1 MEPEV
6 REVTRS
12 GSGYPESL
20 TTVLGNKA
28 PEKLYLQGNVN
39 LLRST
44 GIGFSG
50 TRNPS
55 QGGIDTV
62 QDCAKKIAGNS
73 EFTVISGN
81 AAGVD
86 LEAHYHALS
95 AGGSTILVLPEGIN
109 HFRIRRGLKRV
120 WDWERVLVISQF
132 NPGAGWKVYQAMA
145 RNQMIIGLS
154 KAVIVIE
161 AGEKG
166 GTRHAGEEA
175 IRCNKLL
182 YVAEYDDMPADA
194 KGNKELLAKGGRSL
208 PRSEPSGQANM
219 QKVYE
224 DIKVYEDVKVCEDIE
239 GQMRMVQG
247 KLL

>member
-1 MEPEV
+1 MEPEI
-6 REVTRS
+6 RQVTRS

-50 TRNPS
+50 TRRS
-55 QGGIDTV
+55 SKKGIDTV
-62 QDCAKKIAGNS
+62 QDCVRQIAGNP

-86 LEAHYHALS
+86 FEAHYHALL

-109 HFRIRRGLKRV
+109 HFRIKRGLKPV

-132 NPGAGWKVYQAMA
+132 NPGTSWKFYQALT
-145 RNQMIIGLS
+145 RNRVIIGLS

-175 IRCNKLL
+175 IKCNKLL
-182 YVAEYDDMPADA
+182 YVAEYEDMPADA
-194 KGNKELLAKGGRSL
+194 KGNKVLLSGGARPL

-224 DIKVYEDVKVCEDIE
+224 DIK
-239 GQMRMVQG
+239 GQMKVVQG

>member
-1 MEPEV
+1 MKEPEI
-6 REVTRS
+6 RQVTRS
-12 GSGYPESL
+12 DSGYPESL

-39 LLRST
+39 LLKLK

-50 TRNPS
+50 TRKPS
-55 QGGIDTV
+55 QGGIGMAR
-62 QDCAKKIAGNS
+62 DCARQVAKKSG
-73 EFTVISGN
+73 FTVISGN

-86 LEAHYHALS
+86 FEAHYHALL

-109 HFRIRRGLKRV
+109 HFRIRQGLKPV

-132 NPGAGWKVYQAMA
+132 DPGAGWKVYQALA
-145 RNQMIIGLS
+145 RNRVIIGLS

-182 YVAEYDDMPADA
+182 YVAEYEGMPADA
-194 KGNKELLAKGGRSL
+194 KGNKVLLSGGARPL

-219 QKVYE
+219 QKVYD
-224 DIKVYEDVKVCEDIE
+224 DIK
-239 GQMRMVQG
+239 GQMKVVQG

>member
-1 MEPEV
+1 M
-6 REVTRS
+6 REKVWQVDQS
-12 GSGYPESL
+12 DSDYPERL
-20 TTVLGNKA
+20 ITVLRNKA
-28 PEKLYLQGNVN
+28 PGTLYLQGNVN

-62 QDCAKKIAGNS
+62 QDCARQIAGNS

-81 AAGVD
+81 ATGVNF
-86 LEAHYHALS
+86 EAHYHALS
-95 AGGSTILVLPEGIN
+95 AGGSTILVLSEGIN
-109 HFRIRRGLKRV
+109 HFRIKRGLKQV

-132 NPGAGWKVYQAMA
+132 NPGTSWKFFHALT
-145 RNQMIIGLS
+145 RNRVIIGLS

-182 YVAEYDDMPADA
+182 YVAEYEGMPADA
-194 KGNKELLAKGGRSL
+194 KGNKELLAEGGKPL

-239 GQMRMVQG
+239 G
-247 KLL
+247 

>member
-1 MEPEV
+1 MEPEI
-6 REVTRS
+6 RQVTRS

-44 GIGFSG
+44 GIGVSG

-55 QGGIDTV
+55 QGGIDV
-62 QDCAKKIAGNS
+62 ARDCVRQIAGNS

-81 AAGVD
+81 ATGVNF
-86 LEAHYHALS
+86 EAHYHALS

-109 HFRIRRGLKRV
+109 HFRIKRGLKPV
-120 WDWERVLVISQF
+120 WDWGRVLVISQF
-132 NPGAGWKVYQAMA
+132 NPGTSWKFFHAIA
-145 RNQMIIGLS
+145 RNRIIIGLS

-182 YVAEYDDMPADA
+182 YVAEYKDMPADA
-194 KGNKELLAKGGRSL
+194 KGNKELLAEGGRLL

-224 DIKVYEDVKVCEDIE
+224 DVRVCEDIE
-239 GQMRMVQG
+239 GQMQMVQG

>member
-1 MEPEV
+1 M
-6 REVTRS
+6 TRS
-12 GSGYPESL
+12 DGDYPERL
-20 TTVLGNKA
+20 ITVLKNRA
-28 PEKLYLQGNVN
+28 PSTLYIQGNVS

-50 TRNPS
+50 TRRPS
-55 QGGIDTV
+55 QGGIDMV
-62 QDCAKKIAGNS
+62 RDCARQVAKKFGL
-73 EFTVISGN
+73 TVIFGN
-81 AAGVD
+81 APGVD
-86 LEAHYHALS
+86 FEAYYHALL

-109 HFRIRRGLKRV
+109 HFRVRRGLKPE
-120 WDWERVLVISQF
+120 WDWKRVLVISQF
-132 NPGAGWKVYQAMA
+132 DPGAGWKVYQALA
-145 RNQMIIGLS
+145 RNRVIIGLS

-166 GTRHAGEEA
+166 GTKHAGEEA

-182 YVAEYDDMPADA
+182 YVAEYEDMPADA
-194 KGNKELLAKGGRSL
+194 KGNKELLAEGGRLL

-224 DIKVYEDVKVCEDIE
+224 DIKVYEDVKVYEDIE